1 MDESVKMN
9 LQDISAGISGWSW
22 PLTRNGTTLEPL
34 PWVQATKGQ
43 WKNKEFGMYLNRQG
57 FGAQLQ
63 HVNSTRPTGALTVNG
78 VDRQFFDGE
87 LEYFP
92 RKVLDERTHFAWGI
106 DLDGVT
112 VDGKF
117 FDTKGN
123 GAVLDSGTYGDMG
136 FLEPI
141 TVGESAQNGCLSG
154 GSYGTTSASGPV
166 QTGGGSS
173 GELRGTGGNGN
184 PPGGHGS
191 GTGGGKGGQAGKSN
205 TGTIVGAV
213 VGSVVGAA
221 LILGVLIWWLLRRRR
236 AVRTNYAVDLHD
248 ESDVPGTGTMT
259 NAMITPL
266 TFRHDSSQTTASMDE
281 KGRLINGSLSSPASH
296 SHSQNFSAPGSQGYT
311 SQQLSGTHEGT
322 ASGSAGP
329 SEFGS
334 GPQNEPEIDAEAPF
348 RQAGAQPPPSY
359 DHVLWVT
366 RPDGARRLRP
376 RQNPDAPAGAPGAGA
391 GGAAVVGEEKAPT
404 TGLSLVQ
411 Q

>member
-1 MDESVKMN
+1 MSFGFTERV
-9 LQDISAGISGWSW
+9 
-22 PLTRNGTTLEPL
+22 PL
-34 PWVQATKGQ
+34 PAGV
-43 WKNKEFGMYLNRQG
+43 YG
-57 FGAQLQ
+57 FI
-63 HVNSTRPTGALTVNG
+63 PNG
-78 VDRQFFDGE
+78 DTFKIPILD
-87 LEYFP
+87 P
-92 RKVLDERTHFAWGI
+92 RKDSLLKWTN
-106 DLDGVT
+106 T
-112 VDGKF
+112 VRSG
-117 FDTKGN
+117 TKVVF
-123 GAVLDSGTYGDMG
+123 AVLDSGTYGDMG

-154 GSYGTTSASGPV
+154 GSYGTTAAAGPI

-191 GTGGGKGGQAGKSN
+191 GTGGGKGGTAGKSN

-221 LILGVLIWWLLRRRR
+221 LILAVVVWWLLRRRR

-266 TFRHDSSQTTASMDE
+266 TFRQDSNQTTGSVDE
-281 KGRLINGSLSSPASH
+281 KGRLLNGGSLSSPGSH
-296 SHSQNFSAPGSQGYT
+296 SHSQNFSAPGSHGYT

-334 GPQNEPEIDAEAPF
+334 GPSGEPEIDAEAVD
-348 RQAGAQPPPSY
+348 RQAGVQPPPSY

-376 RQNPDAPAGAPGAGA
+376 RQNPDTGAQGGQQGGAG
-391 GGAAVVGEEKAPT
+391 VVEEKPPT
-404 TGLSLVQ
+404 SGLSLVQ

>member
-1 MDESVKMN
+1 MYDSGGWGTGGVTGVMTVSKGDKSCEGPNDSPTDGAFWQEPENVS
-9 LQDISAGISGWSW
+9 DIKQCTEMAFGF
-22 PLTRNGTTLEPL
+22 TERVPL
-34 PWVQATKGQ
+34 PAGV
-43 WKNKEFGMYLNRQG
+43 YG
-57 FGAQLQ
+57 FIPSGDTFKIPILDPRA
-63 HVNSTRPTGALTVNG
+63 SETVKWTN
-78 VDRQFFDGE
+78 
-87 LEYFP
+87 
-92 RKVLDERTHFAWGI
+92 
-106 DLDGVT
+106 T
-112 VDGKF
+112 VRAGSQVVF
-117 FDTKGN
+117 
-123 GAVLDSGTYGDMG
+123 AVLDSGTYGDMG